1 MWDSHCH
8 LDYLGKNLA
17 REGVQEGHRLE
28 ISLRLDGQE
37 LGNKFGGVVANFCN
51 PQVGWWGGS
60 GGGIKGGLSKLDVSP
75 LPGWAYHWVHRT
87 NTWHLINK
95 VVVIYQAKKIYI

>member
-51 PQVGWWGGS
+51 PQVEWWGES
-60 GGGIKGGLSKLDVSP
+60 GGGDKGRFVKTGCITPTWLGLP
-75 LPGWAYHWVHRT
+75 LGSQDQYLAF
-87 NTWHLINK
+87 N
-95 VVVIYQAKKIYI
+95 